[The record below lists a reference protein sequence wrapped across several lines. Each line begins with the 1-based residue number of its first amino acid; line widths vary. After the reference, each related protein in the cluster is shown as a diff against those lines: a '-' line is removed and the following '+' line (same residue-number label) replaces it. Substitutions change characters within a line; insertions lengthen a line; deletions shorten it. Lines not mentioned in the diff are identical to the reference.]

1 MRDHNLT
8 KQNLDKDDLLSKKS
22 DTDSNIPNSS
32 YLQSQLLI
40 AMPGLEDP
48 YFKQSVTLICQHN
61 EDGCFGITINKPT
74 DTNVFEVLNQ
84 LTADT
89 GNQSDSKELEK
100 DSITTERNKAMS
112 VLRGGPVKMDQGFV
126 IHNGTKEWEN
136 TILINEDLSVTLSKD
151 ILSDIVEGNGP
162 EKYLFTLGCAS
173 WIEGQI
179 EDEVINNSWLNCS
192 VDNDLIFEMPYE
204 KRWQGA
210 ADILG
215 VNMNTLSMISGH
227 A

>member
-173 WIEGQI
+173 WVEGQI